1 MTHFH
6 LKISWLCFMF
16 LVLISCGESKQKTEN
31 IEKRKVL
38 EARKKLTQ
46 INKSFQYTVNKISAL
61 QNIEKDTVLIF
72 YKEYLQYFK
81 KVEFSKNNNIIN
93 VAWEAEFEI
102 EINEEVNK
110 YDFVLLLV
118 KKYHLHEKT
127 IYKMMN
133 ILDKEEQLH
142 KLYQEIDELI
152 WYNEELESEIDE
164 LEGYQY
170 E

>member
-1 MTHFH
+1 
-6 LKISWLCFMF
+6 MF
-16 LVLISCGESKQKTEN
+16 LVLISCGEGKQKTEN
-31 IEKRKVL
+31 IERRKVL
-38 EARKKLTQ
+38 EVRKRLTQ
-46 INKSFQYTVNKISAL
+46 VNKSFQYTINKISAL

-93 VAWEAEFEI
+93 VSWEAEFEM

-127 IYKMMN
+127 IYKMMS

-152 WYNEELESEIDE
+152 WYNEELESEIDKS
-164 LEGYQY
+164 EGY
-170 E
+170 